1 MDQQATLVINMTLN
15 AWHTQIK
22 WVDNIFNALS
32 DEQLQNEVAPGRNS
46 GVYLL
51 GHLTAVHDRML
62 PLLGF
67 EQQIYPQLDDIFLSS
82 PDKSGKEVPAI
93 SDLRNFWNTV
103 NTALANHFS
112 NLTPAEWLEKHA
124 AVSAEDFI
132 KEPHRNRLNV
142 MISRTN
148 HVASHYG
155 QLLFLKK

>member
-1 MDQQATLVINMTLN
+1 MDQQATLVINMNLN

-51 GHLTAVHDRML
+51 GHLIAVHDRML

-67 EQQIYPQLDDIFLSS
+67 EQQMYPQLDDIFLNS
-82 PDKSGKEVPAI
+82 PDKSGKEVPAT
-93 SDLRNFWNTV
+93 SDLRNYWNTV
-103 NTALANHFS
+103 NTALATHFAS
-112 NLTPAEWLEKHA
+112 LTPAEWLEKHA
-124 AVSAEDFI
+124 AVSAEDFA

-142 MISRTN
+142 LISRTN
-148 HVASHYG
+148 HLASHYG